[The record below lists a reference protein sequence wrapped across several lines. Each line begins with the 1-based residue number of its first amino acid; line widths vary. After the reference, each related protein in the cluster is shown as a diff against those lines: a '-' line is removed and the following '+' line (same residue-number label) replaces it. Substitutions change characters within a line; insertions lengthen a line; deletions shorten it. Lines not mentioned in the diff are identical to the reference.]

1 VTRLLRADRVPRIS
15 SQRSDWPSNPTGG
28 EIETAPFWFDFDRG
42 RDAVAQTGAARA
54 GRKVKITDALLRELA
69 DVYRANVSD
78 KPTEAV
84 AEHFDKGHT
93 AALYIKRARERGF
106 LGPAIKGKAGEQ
118 R

>member
-1 VTRLLRADRVPRIS
+1 MLLRRQGPRGP
-15 SQRSDWPSNPTGG
+15 D
-28 EIETAPFWFDFDRG
+28 
-42 RDAVAQTGAARA
+42 
-54 GRKVKITDALLRELA
+54 
-69 DVYRANVSD
+69 RANVSD